1 MVLRDDYNREL
12 LSIDK
17 ENLIYKNFFRKVKI
31 KRIDIRSVFYREN
44 VLGILTYSGKIYS
57 FNIVKLLYSE
67 RDKL

>member
-31 KRIDIRSVFYREN
+31 KRADITF
-44 VLGILTYSGKIYS
+44 
-57 FNIVKLLYSE
+57 
-67 RDKL
+67 